1 MLACLK
7 CMLDDGFT
15 VWLYLHVIRDIAYLV
30 YDKREMP
37 VFGIIHDEVLVGIVV
52 RIT

>member
-1 MLACLK
+1 MVLSICKKDVSYLA
-7 CMLDDGFT
+7 
-15 VWLYLHVIRDIAYLV
+15 

-52 RIT
+52 RIM